1 MSNQSCKISIYAIL
15 RQALLKL
22 RKTFKF
28 KGHFRI
34 RALYFNMQHRYF
46 KEIYAN
52 LYTRNMKVSGEF
64 LHCYLLAEDQKAKIR
79 DAEIRKQKLKMNP

>member
-1 MSNQSCKISIYAIL
+1 
-15 RQALLKL
+15 
-22 RKTFKF
+22 
-28 KGHFRI
+28 
-34 RALYFNMQHRYF
+34 MQHRYF

-64 LHCYLLAEDQKAKIR
+64 LNCYLLAEDQKAKIR

>member
-1 MSNQSCKISIYAIL
+1 
-15 RQALLKL
+15 
-22 RKTFKF
+22 
-28 KGHFRI
+28 
-34 RALYFNMQHRYF
+34 MQHRYF

-64 LHCYLLAEDQKAKIR
+64 LHCYLLAEDQKTKIR